1 MTGASLRRRD
11 DGATELRVDGV
22 FVMDDV
28 ETTSERLLA
37 RVATDAGA
45 REVLVGGL
53 GLGFTARELLA
64 DPAVERV
71 VVAELHGEIVDW
83 MRDGRIEGADLLA
96 DPRLDVVVD
105 DVRDVVA
112 RQPAASLD
120 AIVLDVD
127 NGPDFLV
134 HPDNAAVYGATFVA
148 ECARRL
154 RPSGRLLVWSMADS
168 PPLRSVLGEH
178 FDEVAATP
186 VDVRLQDRAEHY
198 WILAASRHSPVRTA
212 P

>member
-11 DGATELRVDGV
+11 DGAIELRVDGV
-22 FVMDDV
+22 FVMDDL

-37 RVATDAGA
+37 RLAIDEGA

-64 DPAVERV
+64 DPAIERV
-71 VVAELHGEIVDW
+71 VVAELHGEIVEW
-83 MRDGRIEGADLLA
+83 MRGGAIDGADLLA

-105 DVRDVVA
+105 DVREVVT
-112 RQPAASLD
+112 RQPPESLD

-134 HPDNAAVYGATFVA
+134 HAGNEAVYGAEFVA
-148 ECARRL
+148 ECALRL
-154 RPSGRLLVWSMADS
+154 RPSGRLCIWSMADS
-168 PPLRSVLGEH
+168 APLRSVLAEH
-178 FDEVAATP
+178 FGAVEAIP
-186 VDVRLQDRAEHY
+186 VDVRLQDRDEHY
-198 WILAASRHSPVRTA
+198 WILTASRSDGA
-212 P
+212 PAGP